1 MISMRIKMIK
11 LIYSPGYQSI
21 KEVTDEVKVLI
32 DANHIIN
39 LVDALSC
46 YISLFNN
53 ITFTQEKD
61 EANLDSINNIMEDLI
76 VNIQPLKKLI

>member
-1 MISMRIKMIK
+1 MIK

-21 KEVTDEVKVLI
+21 KEVIDEVKVLI

>member
-1 MISMRIKMIK
+1 MIK

>member
-21 KEVTDEVKVLI
+21 KEVIDEVKVLI